1 MMGQSSVQQGYNFS
15 FDKSF
20 GQHILKNPLVVQ
32 QIVEKSGIKPTD
44 VILEIGPGTG
54 NLTASLL
61 ERGKKIIAVEV
72 DARMVAEVTK
82 RVQTLGYSHKFQM
95 IAGDA
100 IKVQFPF
107 FDLCIANTP
116 YQISSPLVF
125 KLLQHRPIFRCAV
138 LMFQREFA
146 MRLVAKPGS
155 DLYCRLSVNVQL
167 LARVD
172 HLIKVSRNSFK
183 PPPKVESSVVRIE
196 PKYPPPAINFTEWD
210 GLVRLCF
217 MRKNKTLSAIF
228 RIKHVINMLH
238 ENFKIYR
245 RHELQAAS
253 TGAAFEPDKVDLS
266 AMMVGMNDEIVHAGA
281 ASLTPGGPVLHSTQM
296 LSKKQLKKQAKVA
309 RQKLGAQPM
318 PEEVAMEDEEE
329 AMDDEVGENDDPA
342 TSRAAFKRL
351 VIQVLEK
358 EDLLTKRASK
368 MEILDFL
375 TLLNAMN
382 QAGIHFK

>member
-1 MMGQSSVQQGYNFS
+1 MMNTAGNAMGSTGRENYNFS

-32 QIVEKSGIKPTD
+32 QIVEKSAIKPTD
-44 VILEIGPGTG
+44 IILEIGPGTG
-54 NLTASLL
+54 NLTASLC
-61 ERGKKIIAVEV
+61 ERGKKLIAVEV

-82 RVQTLGYSHKFQM
+82 RVHSLGYSHKFQM

-100 IKVQFPF
+100 IKVDFPF
-107 FDLCIANTP
+107 FDICIANTP

-172 HLIKVSRNSFK
+172 HLIKVGRNSFK

-196 PKYPPPAINFTEWD
+196 PKYPPPPINFIEWD

-228 RIKHVINMLH
+228 RIKHVINMLW
-238 ENFKIYR
+238 ENFKTFDKNKN
-245 RHELQAAS
+245 EAS
-253 TGAAFEPDKVDLS
+253 GKEEPDLT
-266 AMMVGMNDEIVHAGA
+266 AMMDLDESKVPGESAGPA
-281 ASLTPGGPVLHSTQM
+281 
-296 LSKKQLKKQAKVA
+296 LSKKQLKKQAK
-309 RQKLGAQPM
+309 
-318 PEEVAMEDEEE
+318 
-329 AMDDEVGENDDPA
+329 
-342 TSRAAFKRL
+342 
-351 VIQVLEK
+351 LEK
-358 EDLLTKRASK
+358 QK
-368 MEILDFL
+368 
-375 TLLNAMN
+375 
-382 QAGIHFK
+382 Q